1 MNQEKLLEVKGLKT
15 RFKIGEQWATA
26 VNGIDFDIFKGET
39 LGIVGESGS
48 GKSVSVLSL
57 MQLVPNPPGE
67 VSEGTI
73 KFKDVL
79 LFDGKDLERI
89 KQIPEHKYF
98 KSLKGNLRSWA
109 ARAFFI
115 GWIVLHI
122 LLPLSGVFPFLVSFL
137 ANIIITSHLFFS
149 SPQKDA
155 YTDFRDRLY
164 QKMGKYRGREIAMIF
179 QEPMTS
185 LNPVFTIGLQVME
198 SIKPKTLFQYFKD
211 GILSVASTINEVPVG
226 LRVRLSL
233 TMGTVLVLF
242 SQLVLGWSFFW
253 KDVALF
259 FMIGTI
265 VPSLVAYLILGL
277 RELVSEEYKGDYETL
292 FLKGADLLR
301 RVGIPDPEKRM
312 HEYPHQ
318 FSGGMRQRVMIA
330 MALAKNPSLLIADE
344 PTTALDV
351 TIQAQILDLMLELKD
366 ENREAAIVLITH
378 DMAVVA
384 ETCERV
390 MVMYGGMIQE
400 VADVNRLF
408 DQPLHPYTQGL
419 LKSIPHPDED
429 RPSENLQTIAGVVP
443 NILEMPEGCKFCT
456 RCDLV
461 EERCKT
467 DEPPLVE
474 ISPDHFVRCFVVVDG
489 ESNGQ

>member
-89 KQIPEHKYF
+89 KQIPEHQYF

-198 SIKPKTLFQYFKD
+198 SIKPKTLIQYFKD
-211 GILSVASTINEVPVG
+211 GILSVASTINDVPVG

-265 VPSLVAYLILGL
+265 FPSLVAYLLLGL
-277 RELVSEEYKGDYETL
+277 RELISDKYKRDYETL

-312 HEYPHQ
+312 YDYPHQ
-318 FSGGMRQRVMIA
+318 FSGGMRLGNEI
-330 MALAKNPSLLIADE
+330 LARIW
-344 PTTALDV
+344 
-351 TIQAQILDLMLELKD
+351 
-366 ENREAAIVLITH
+366 
-378 DMAVVA
+378 
-384 ETCERV
+384 
-390 MVMYGGMIQE
+390 
-400 VADVNRLF
+400 
-408 DQPLHPYTQGL
+408 DQ
-419 LKSIPHPDED
+419 DFA
-429 RPSENLQTIAGVVP
+429 R
-443 NILEMPEGCKFCT
+443 
-456 RCDLV
+456 
-461 EERCKT
+461 
-467 DEPPLVE
+467 
-474 ISPDHFVRCFVVVDG
+474 
-489 ESNGQ
+489 

>member
-26 VNGIDFDIFKGET
+26 VNGIDFDILKGET

-57 MQLVPNPPGE
+57 IQLVPNPPGE

-73 KFKDVL
+73 KFKDEL

-89 KQIPEHKYF
+89 KKIAEHQYF
-98 KSLKGNLRSWA
+98 KSLKGTQRSWV
-109 ARAFFI
+109 ARGFFI

-122 LLPLSGVFPFLVSFL
+122 LLPLSGLFPFLVSFL
-137 ANIIITSHLFFS
+137 ADIIITNHLFFS
-149 SPQKDA
+149 SPQADA
-155 YTDFRDRLY
+155 YTNFRDKLY

-211 GILSVASTINEVPVG
+211 GILSFASTINDVPIG

-233 TMGTVLVLF
+233 AIGTVLVLL
-242 SQLVLGWSFFW
+242 SQLVLGWSFFG
-253 KDVALF
+253 KDLALF
-259 FMIGTI
+259 FLIGTI
-265 VPSLVAYLILGL
+265 FPSLVAYLILGL
-277 RELVSEEYKGDYETL
+277 RALVSDEYRRDYKTL

-312 HEYPHQ
+312 NDYPHQ

-351 TIQAQILDLMLELKD
+351 TIQAQILDLMLELK
-366 ENREAAIVLITH
+366 NQNKEAAIVLITH

-400 VADVNRLF
+400 VADVIQLF

-429 RPSENLQTIAGVVP
+429 RSAENLQTIAGMVP

-461 EERCKT
+461 EDRCKT
-467 DEPPLVE
+467 DVPPLVE
-474 ISPDHFVRCFVVVDG
+474 VSPDHFVRCFIASDG
-489 ESNGQ
+489 VSNA